1 MKKVVCFGEIL
12 WDLFPGDRKPGGAP
26 MNVAFHLKKLG
37 VEPQLITAVG
47 KDQNG
52 ASLLDHLSKNGISS
66 GSVQQSV
73 LPTGTVDVQLD
84 QEGKASYR
92 INSPVAWDTIQ
103 YDPRWEEAVKGAD
116 ALVFGTLACRNE
128 VSRKTLLRLL
138 KSASLRI
145 LDMNLRPPHFETEI
159 LNELLHQTDMLKIN
173 DEELLYLKTSFNQ
186 PGADLKTLEYIGREF
201 SIRSICVTMGAKGA
215 LLWTADRVTYHP
227 GYRITVKDTVGSG
240 DAFLAAFIHGL
251 LNGYPHEQILR
262 RANATGAVVAGKSGA
277 TPDYSEKEM
286 QTLLSG
292 YF

>member
-47 KDQNG
+47 TDQNG
-52 ASLLDHLSKNGISS
+52 ASLLDHLSQNGISS

-73 LPTGTVDVQLD
+73 LPTGTVDVKLNK
-84 QEGKASYR
+84 EGKASYT
-92 INSPVAWDTIQ
+92 INGPVAWDTIQ
-103 YDPRWEEAVKGAD
+103 YDPHWEEQVKGAD
-116 ALVFGTLACRNE
+116 ALVFGTLASRNE

-138 KSASLRI
+138 ESASLRI
-145 LDMNLRPPHFETEI
+145 LDMNLRPPHFDAQI
-159 LNELLHQTDMLKIN
+159 LHDLLHQTDILKLN
-173 DEELLYLKTSFNQ
+173 DEELLYLKNSFKQ
-186 PGADLKTLEYIGREF
+186 PGADLQTLEYIGREF
-201 SIRSICVTMGAKGA
+201 SIRSICVTLGDKGA
-215 LLWTADRVTYHP
+215 LLWTPDQVTYQP

-251 LNGYPHEQILR
+251 LYGYPHEQILS
-262 RANATGAVVAGKSGA
+262 RANATGAVVAGKTGA

-286 QTLLSG
+286 QTVLSG
-292 YF
+292 HF